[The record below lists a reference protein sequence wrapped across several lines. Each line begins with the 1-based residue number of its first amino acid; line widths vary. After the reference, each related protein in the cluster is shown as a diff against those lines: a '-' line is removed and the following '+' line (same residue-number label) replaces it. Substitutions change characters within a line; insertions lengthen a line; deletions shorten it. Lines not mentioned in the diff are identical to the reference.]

1 MESDGA
7 LKQKF
12 AAAVRCYADGQLAE
26 TEALCREILRQT
38 PHFPGALVLLA
49 VVLCLADQHDKRL
62 QAIALLQHA
71 LAIEPNDPQ
80 TLDILG
86 DALTAES
93 DLDAAIDIYCRAIR
107 LAPHNAK
114 LHSKLGVALNGS
126 ARHDAA
132 IAAYREAIILDPQV
146 AQTYFNLG
154 VALTD
159 AGRRED
165 AIEVYQQAIAR
176 RPNDAAAYVNIG
188 GLYRES
194 GQIERAI
201 EAFRA
206 AVRADRRHVIA
217 RFQLAA
223 CLHDAGEHGP
233 ARDIMR
239 EVIAEQHD
247 LPEAHLVLGNIL
259 LALGRPAEA
268 KEAFAA
274 EIALDPKCVQAHNNL
289 GAALHDLGRL
299 DEAAAMH
306 RHTLALDPGH
316 VQAHI
321 NLGVALEKQGDLAGA
336 RAAYVQ
342 ALALQPSNTLSHATA
357 LSNLGIVLEQEGQHE
372 AALAMHER
380 AAAVAPN
387 SAKVRFNLA
396 VNLLRTNDL
405 AAGWDEYEW
414 RWKGGVPTL
423 KMPDIPRPMWNGTP
437 LNGRTLLVHAE
448 QGLGDTLQFA
458 RYLDP
463 LMRMGGHV
471 MLVAP
476 GALTRVLRSIKGV
489 TLRDS
494 GENLPPFDVHIPLM
508 SVARVLATRLDTIPA
523 KVPYV
528 AVDPTAVAAWR
539 RRIGDDGALKVGLV
553 WSGNPD
559 HKYDH
564 QRSIPAATILPA
576 LMMPGVKLFALQKD
590 VRPADQ
596 ATLASLG
603 EGITDLGTEF
613 GDFSDTA
620 AAVCALDLVI
630 SVDTS
635 VVHLAGALARPTW
648 TLLPF
653 MPDWRWLLGRQDS
666 PWYPTMRL
674 FRQSQRNNWDDVLE
688 QVRTALHCRAV
699 QHAVLPEASHLA
711 ICPTNQAAIDIVEAT
726 RAGRGRG

>member
-1 MESDGA
+1 MEGDAA

-38 PHFPGALVLLA
+38 PHFAGALVLFA
-49 VVLCLADQHDKRL
+49 VVLCRADQHDKRL

-71 LAIEPNDPQ
+71 LRIEPNDPQ

-86 DALTAES
+86 DAFTAEG
-93 DLDAAIDIYCRAIR
+93 DLDAAIDVYGRAIR
-107 LAPHNAK
+107 AMPRNAK
-114 LHSKLGVALNGS
+114 LHSKLGVALNDSG
-126 ARHDAA
+126 RHDAA
-132 IAAYREAIILDPQV
+132 IAAYREAIVLDPQA

-159 AGRRED
+159 AGRRVE
-165 AIEVYQQAIAR
+165 AIEAYQQAIAR

-188 GLYRES
+188 GLYREG

-223 CLHDAGEHGP
+223 CLHDSDEHEP
-233 ARDIMR
+233 ALEFMR
-239 EVIAEQHD
+239 EVIAERHD
-247 LPEAHLVLGNIL
+247 LPEAHFVLGNIL
-259 LALGRPAEA
+259 LALERPAEA

-274 EIALDPKCVQAHNNL
+274 EIALNPTNVQAHNNL
-289 GAALHDLGRL
+289 GAALHDLGDL
-299 DEAAAMH
+299 EAAAAMH
-306 RHTLALDPGH
+306 RRALALDPTH
-316 VQAHI
+316 VQAYI
-321 NLGVALEKQGDLAGA
+321 NLGVTLQEQGDLAGA
-336 RAAYVQ
+336 RVACEQ
-342 ALALQPSNTLSHATA
+342 ALALEPSNPHRQAKA
-357 LSNLGIVLEQEGQHE
+357 LSNLGVVLEQEGQHE
-372 AALAMHER
+372 AALAMHQR
-380 AAAVAPN
+380 AAALAPDL
-387 SAKVRFNLA
+387 AKVRFNLG
-396 VNLLRTNDL
+396 VQLLRTDDF

-414 RWKGGVPTL
+414 RWRGGVATL
-423 KMPDIPRPMWNGTP
+423 KMPDIPRPMWDGSP
-437 LNGRTLLVHAE
+437 LYGRTLLVHAE

-463 LMRMGGHV
+463 LRRMSGHV
-471 MLVAP
+471 ILVAP
-476 GALTRVLRSIKGV
+476 GALTALLRSIKGV
-489 TLRDS
+489 TVRDS
-494 GENLPPFDVHIPLM
+494 GENLPLFDVHIPLM

-528 AVDPTAVAAWR
+528 AADPATVAAWR
-539 RRIGDDGALKVGLV
+539 RRIGNDGALKVGLV

-576 LMMPGVKLFALQKD
+576 LMMPGVKLFALQKN
-590 VRPADQ
+590 VRPADR
-596 ATLASLG
+596 ATLAGLA
-603 EGITDLGTEF
+603 EDITDLGPEL

-653 MPDWRWLLGRQDS
+653 TPDWRWRLGREES
-666 PWYPTMRL
+666 PWYRTMRL
-674 FRQSQRNNWDDVLE
+674 FRQAQRNNWDGVLE
-688 QVRTALHCRAV
+688 QVRTALHWTAA
-699 QHAVLPEASHLA
+699 QHALLPETSHLA
-711 ICPTNQAAIDIVEAT
+711 ICPSNRAAIDIVEAT